1 MSGRNVSVY
10 LPEETYQKI
19 RNLIEQRKVSK
30 FVYEAIR
37 DKLQKEQQL
46 SKEVLKKR
54 LIEEYK
60 ESVKSRS
67 PEEKLALKAMEES
80 SLEDAFTALN
90 KKENEQ
96 NKKNT

>member
-1 MSGRNVSVY
+1 MSGRNVNVY

-30 FVYEAIR
+30 FVDEAIR
-37 DKLQKEQQL
+37 DKLQKDQEQ
-46 SKEVLKKR
+46 SKEELKKR

-60 ESVKSRS
+60 ESVRSRS
-67 PEEKLALKAMEES
+67 PEEKLALRAMEEA
-80 SLEDAFTALN
+80 SLEDMFTMLN

-96 NKKNT
+96 SK